1 MRQKVK
7 KSVSL
12 LPEGEE
18 KIILEIFNFSVHYI
32 FSTLTYNSLSFSWA
46 AVGSVCKHAD
56 FKFNFSEVAS
66 RDRRPKDHQY
76 FNRTDDEWRESS

>member
-18 KIILEIFNFSVHYI
+18 KIILEIFNFRKDILRDIANHGSKTFVSFI
-32 FSTLTYNSLSFSWA
+32 TVFKKISSLPVFS
-46 AVGSVCKHAD
+46 
-56 FKFNFSEVAS
+56 
-66 RDRRPKDHQY
+66 PKVEY
-76 FNRTDDEWRESS
+76 F